1 MGLTLILSSVWLGI
15 MTSLSPCPLTTNVVA
30 LSYMGQKIGKPYYVL
45 LSGLFYTLGRATLYT
60 LLGFALSLS
69 LASIPLVSHFL
80 QANMVYIVAPTLILV
95 GLVIL
100 DVLKIKLPRFFVKER
115 LQSSLAKRGLI
126 GSFSLGVLL
135 ALALCPVSA
144 ALFFGNLIQSQGN
157 ILALVFYGIG
167 TGMPVLILAFVL
179 AFSFKSV
186 AKVYA
191 KIGAFE
197 KYSRKV
203 TGLVFVVGGFYYLV
217 TMLGLSLNILSW
229 FTLLADLLVYH
240 LLALDPQA
248 HLAEALHF
256 FIEDV
261 SKIFFLMT
269 VMTTVVSFFRSRLKP
284 EKVREYL
291 EGKPKW
297 LAYILAVL
305 LGAVT
310 PFCSCSSIPLFIGF
324 VEAGIPFGVTMAFLI
339 TSPLINEIAILVL
352 ASAVG
357 GQLAIVYVVTGMSIG
372 LVGGLVMEKLGLEK
386 YVEDYVYNIKMGK
399 QGSGSEKTLTFKQ
412 RLSYAWGYAK
422 TILKKIWL
430 YVIIGIGIG
439 AFLHGFVP
447 QEFFAKY
454 TSAGNTFAVPLA
466 VILGIP
472 LYSNATGVIPIAQAL
487 LGKGVPIGTV
497 LAMMMS
503 VVAVSLPEMV
513 ILRKVLKVRLLAY
526 FTLYL
531 FVSFIVVG
539 YLYNWI
545 FS

>member
-191 KIGAFE
+191 KI
-197 KYSRKV
+197 
-203 TGLVFVVGGFYYLV
+203 LVFVVGGFYYLV

-240 LLALDPQA
+240 LLALGSPGR
-248 HLAEALHF
+248 
-256 FIEDV
+256 
-261 SKIFFLMT
+261 
-269 VMTTVVSFFRSRLKP
+269 TTVVSFFRSGSSQRKSGSIWKANLSGWLISLALWRL
-284 EKVREYL
+284 
-291 EGKPKW
+291 
-297 LAYILAVL
+297 A
-305 LGAVT
+305 
-310 PFCSCSSIPLFIGF
+310 
-324 VEAGIPFGVTMAFLI
+324 
-339 TSPLINEIAILVL
+339 SPL
-352 ASAVG
+352 G
-357 GQLAIVYVVTGMSIG
+357 
-372 LVGGLVMEKLGLEK
+372 
-386 YVEDYVYNIKMGK
+386 
-399 QGSGSEKTLTFKQ
+399 
-412 RLSYAWGYAK
+412 
-422 TILKKIWL
+422 
-430 YVIIGIGIG
+430 
-439 AFLHGFVP
+439 
-447 QEFFAKY
+447 
-454 TSAGNTFAVPLA
+454 
-466 VILGIP
+466 
-472 LYSNATGVIPIAQAL
+472 
-487 LGKGVPIGTV
+487 
-497 LAMMMS
+497 
-503 VVAVSLPEMV
+503 
-513 ILRKVLKVRLLAY
+513 
-526 FTLYL
+526 
-531 FVSFIVVG
+531 
-539 YLYNWI
+539 
-545 FS
+545 